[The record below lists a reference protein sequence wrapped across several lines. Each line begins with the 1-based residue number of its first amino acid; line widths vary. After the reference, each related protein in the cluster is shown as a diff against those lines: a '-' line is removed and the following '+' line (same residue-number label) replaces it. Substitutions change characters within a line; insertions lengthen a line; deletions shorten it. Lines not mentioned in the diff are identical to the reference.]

1 MSLLLGPLM
10 STCFHLAFISNSLH
24 HQAISLGRFRLACD
38 TVKFKIAVYLNPLP
52 PAQGDRDLPAEG
64 WHFIC
69 MVPPLVA
76 RVCDW
81 WVHVECEVALPSF
94 QLPGIPNE
102 PSTPW
107 VTGDTGTST
116 LDWSPEVV
124 GEGSWNCLKA
134 QQGLAYS
141 SCPHGDSIARLR
153 RCTEHVLPA
162 SCPPWQDW
170 FVGLRPWSG
179 VGCPAGCVN

>member
-94 QLPGIPNE
+94 
-102 PSTPW
+102 
-107 VTGDTGTST
+107 
-116 LDWSPEVV
+116 
-124 GEGSWNCLKA
+124 
-134 QQGLAYS
+134 
-141 SCPHGDSIARLR
+141 
-153 RCTEHVLPA
+153 
-162 SCPPWQDW
+162 
-170 FVGLRPWSG
+170 
-179 VGCPAGCVN
+179 